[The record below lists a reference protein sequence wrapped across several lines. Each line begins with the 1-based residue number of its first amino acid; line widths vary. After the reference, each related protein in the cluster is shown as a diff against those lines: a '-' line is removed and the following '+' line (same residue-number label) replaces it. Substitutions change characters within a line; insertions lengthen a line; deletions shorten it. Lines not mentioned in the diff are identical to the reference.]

1 MGKRAF
7 SLLFND
13 ASVRLNPV
21 NIAKDNPTT
30 EPVPVWKSNPAVMPT
45 LRQGDLVEGT
55 VLEKSPR
62 AIVVDLGRYGTGVV
76 YRGEVQNAREIARD
90 LEVGSPVHAKVVD
103 VDNDDGV
110 VELSLSEADKQ
121 RAWAAVAETKEKDE
135 PIKVKPTGFNKG
147 GLMMDIEGLHAF
159 LPISQLSA
167 EHYPRTESGEPGR
180 AATILQTLVGTE
192 LEVKIIDVNPR
203 TAKLI
208 VSERAA
214 QELSAKE
221 LAKSYSIGQEIEGVI
236 SGVADFGAFV
246 RFTDN
251 PAVEGFIHVSEIDH
265 RVLEHPKEVLKL
277 DDVVKAKIVDIKDG
291 RISLSLK
298 ALKED
303 PWLSVTDHFKEGETA
318 RGTVYAFTPFG
329 ALVNLEHGL
338 QGQLPITDFGG
349 VAEMKKAL
357 VAGDAYS
364 FLVQSVKPE
373 DHRIILKFNK

>member
-1 MGKRAF
+1 M
-7 SLLFND
+7 
-13 ASVRLNPV
+13 
-21 NIAKDNPTT
+21 AKETQPA
-30 EPVPVWKSNPAVMPT
+30 EQVPVWKSNPAILPT
-45 LRQGDLVEGT
+45 LRQGDLVEGK
-55 VLEKSPR
+55 VLEKGSKE
-62 AIVVDLGRYGTGVV
+62 IVVDLGRYGTGVV
-76 YRGEVQNAREIARD
+76 YRGELQNARDIARD
-90 LEVGSPVHAKVVD
+90 LEIGSPVHAKVVD
-103 VDNDDGV
+103 IDNDDGL

-121 RAWAAVAETKEKDE
+121 RAWAAVAEIKEKDE

-167 EHYPRTESGEPGR
+167 DHFPRSESAEPGR
-180 AATILQTLVGTE
+180 VATILQGIVGTE

-203 TAKLI
+203 TGKLI

-221 LAKSYSIGQEIEGVI
+221 LAKNYSVGQEVEGVV
-236 SGVADFGAFV
+236 SGVADFGAFI

-265 RVLEHPKEVLKL
+265 RVLEHPKEVIKV

-298 ALKED
+298 ALKQD
-303 PWLSVTDHFKEGETA
+303 PWLSAADHFKEGETV
-318 RGTVYAFTPFG
+318 RGTAYSFTPFG
-329 ALVNLEHGL
+329 ALINLDHGL
-338 QGQLPITDFGG
+338 QGQLPVTDFGG

-357 VAGDAYS
+357 TSGESYPFTV
-364 FLVQSVKPE
+364 LSVKPE
-373 DHRIILKFNK
+373 DHRIILKFQK